1 MADIEFTAFVDKVL
15 TSKESGQNW
24 LLKTSETHRRENRET
39 GEWETTARTFRDV
52 RLSNDSD
59 PDLFE
64 SVKEGDRVKIKGFEL
79 TIASERDD
87 RTFYNLSVYAS
98 SCEPAEAA
106 QQPAKEQGRRTTTPP
121 RGNRR

>member
-15 TSKESGQNW
+15 TSKEDGQNW

-52 RLSNDSD
+52 RLSNDAD

-64 SVKEGDRVKIKGFEL
+64 AIHEGDRVRVKGFEL
-79 TIASERDD
+79 TIASERDGQNY
-87 RTFYNLSVYAS
+87 YNLTVYTS
-98 SCEPAEAA
+98 ECELVVPDE
-106 QQPAKEQGRRTTTPP
+106 QTPAKPQRKPQQRPTSRR
-121 RGNRR
+121 